1 MSSPASILEG
11 AIVMLFAHQKI
22 FVRSYDFKDLKD
34 IKEILFEYRSPSGKV
49 WDEDMIETFLSDALR
64 EQPDGVFVAEING
77 KVVGFAVVMYRDWQN
92 IAYLDYIQVKT
103 SYMNRGIGHNL
114 IEKCIKWSEMKSA
127 RIIYTETGKNNE
139 RAIKFYER
147 HGFQITGHIPEYYQ
161 EDLDA
166 LILVRKLGQH

>member
-1 MSSPASILEG
+1 LT
-11 AIVMLFAHQKI
+11 
-22 FVRSYDFKDLKD
+22 D
-34 IKEILFEYRSPSGKV
+34 IKEILSEHRSPSGKV
-49 WDEDMIETFLSDALR
+49 RDEDMLEAFLSDVLR

-77 KVVGFAVVMYRDWQN
+77 KVVGFAVVMYRDWQK

-103 SYMNRGIGHNL
+103 SYLNKGIGHNL
-114 IEKCIKWSEMKSA
+114 MEKCIKWSETKAA

-147 HGFQITGHIPEYYQ
+147 HGFQITGHIPEYYR

-166 LILVRKLGQH
+166 AILVRKLG